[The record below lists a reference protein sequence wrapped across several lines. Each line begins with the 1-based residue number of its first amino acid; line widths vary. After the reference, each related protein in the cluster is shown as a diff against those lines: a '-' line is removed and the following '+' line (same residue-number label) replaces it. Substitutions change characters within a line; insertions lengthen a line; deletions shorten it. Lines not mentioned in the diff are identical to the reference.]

1 MEWLNY
7 HHLLYFWTVV
17 REGGV
22 SKAAA
27 KLRLAQPTVSAQIRQ
42 LEHSLGERLL
52 ERRGR
57 GLVLTDVGRVV
68 FRYAEEIFAT
78 GQELLDAVKGRPS
91 VRPVPL
97 TVGVADALP
106 KLMIHR
112 LLQPALADPDRV
124 HLVVREDKPEAL
136 VAQLSSHAIDVVLSD
151 APAPAHM
158 RVRVFNHLL
167 GESGVTFFAA
177 GAVAPR
183 LRRRFPQS
191 LDAAPMVLPTLNTAI
206 RRALEQWFDARAIK
220 PRVLAEFEDTAL
232 LKVFGV
238 EQRAVFPAPTTIERD
253 VVSGYGVKIVGRAPE
268 VRERY
273 YAISVE
279 RRLKHPAVVALT
291 AAAREEI
298 FR

>member
-22 SKAAA
+22 SRAAG

-42 LEHSLGERLL
+42 LEHALGERLL

-112 LLQPALADPDRV
+112 LLQPALADPDRL

-136 VAQLSSHAIDVVLSD
+136 VAQLSTHAIDVVLSD

-158 RVRVFNHLL
+158 RVKVFNHVL
-167 GESGVTFFAA
+167 GESGVTFFAT
-177 GAVAPR
+177 GPVARR

-191 LDAAPMVLPTLNTAI
+191 LDAAPMLLPTLNTAI
-206 RRALEQWFDARAIK
+206 RRALEQWFDARAIA

-253 VVSGYGVKIVGRAPE
+253 VVSGYGVKIVGRAPD

-291 AAAREEI
+291 AAARDEV

>member
-1 MEWLNY
+1 M
-7 HHLLYFWTVV
+7 
-17 REGGV
+17 
-22 SKAAA
+22 
-27 KLRLAQPTVSAQIRQ
+27 
-42 LEHSLGERLL
+42 
-52 ERRGR
+52 
-57 GLVLTDVGRVV
+57 V
-68 FRYAEEIFAT
+68 FRYAEEIFAA

-106 KLMIHR
+106 KLMVHR
-112 LLQPALADPDRV
+112 LLQPALADPDRL
-124 HLVVREDKPEAL
+124 HLIVREDKPESL
-136 VAQLSSHAIDVVLSD
+136 VAQLASHAVDLVLSD

-167 GESGVTFFAA
+167 GESGLTLFAPA
-177 GAVAPR
+177 AVARR
-183 LRRRFPQS
+183 LRPRFPQS
-191 LDAAPMVLPTLNTAI
+191 LDRAPMVVPTLNTEM
-206 RRALEQWFDARAIK
+206 RRALDQWFEARGIR
-220 PRVLAEFEDTAL
+220 PRILAEFEDTAL

-238 EQRAVFPAPTTIERD
+238 EQRAVFPAPSTIEQD
-253 VVSGYGVKIVGRAPE
+253 VVGSYGVKIVGRAPE

-291 AAAREEI
+291 AAAREEV